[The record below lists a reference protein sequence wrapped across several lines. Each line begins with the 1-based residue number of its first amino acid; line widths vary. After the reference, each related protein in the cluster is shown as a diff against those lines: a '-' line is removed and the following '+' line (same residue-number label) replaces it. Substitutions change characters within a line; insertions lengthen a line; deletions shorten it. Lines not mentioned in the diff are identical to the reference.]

1 MSTTNSTERIASG
14 WADQAAEPP
23 ERGRALESVEPA
35 EAAPAL
41 PIGGPRPSSWREH
54 AFTRIAELSTV
65 ARWLRPRSVDPSAE
79 EIFAA
84 IMRHLAAAREAA
96 EHSSSLRA
104 ITAGSAVERT
114 MSNLS
119 AAEADLLRLAPLDY
133 VRGQLPSVLAH
144 VRAHLPATDPRRAQ
158 AEKIAAS
165 SGLLEEY
172 DRERLIAA
180 VRSASAESRR
190 ENMRVRSFR
199 NVLLIA
205 SGILAL
211 IALGLAVLGAVRPEV
226 LPLCFQPGE
235 EQVVCPSQQNPISG
249 DIDEVIRN
257 TVKGWDLPLVLLIG
271 MTAGAVAAAA
281 ALRGVRGTST
291 PYSLPVTLAVLK
303 LPTGAL
309 TAVLGLLLMR
319 GQFVPGLSALDS
331 AAQIIAWAIVFGY
344 AQQLLTRFVDQQAH
358 SVLDSVGS
366 ASGRTEPARS

>member
-1 MSTTNSTERIASG
+1 MSTTIAAGRTERIDDRSHQ
-14 WADQAAEPP
+14 ADEPP
-23 ERGRALESVEPA
+23 EPDRARDGAAPA

-54 AFTRIAELSTV
+54 SFTRIAELATV
-65 ARWLRPRSVDPSAE
+65 ARWLRPRSTDPSAA
-79 EIFAA
+79 EILAS
-84 IMRHLAAAREAA
+84 IMRHLAAARDAA
-96 EHSSSLRA
+96 ERSSSLRSV
-104 ITAGSAVERT
+104 TAGAAVERT
-114 MSNLS
+114 MSNLA

-133 VRGQLPSVLAH
+133 VRGQLPSILAH
-144 VRAHLPATDPRRAQ
+144 VRAHLPASDPRRAQ
-158 AEKIAAS
+158 AEKIATGNA
-165 SGLLEEY
+165 LLEEY

-180 VRSASAESRR
+180 VRSASSESRR

-211 IALGLAVLGAVRPEV
+211 IAIALAVLGATKPDV
-226 LPLCFQPGE
+226 LPLCFEPGN

-249 DIDEVIRN
+249 DVDEVIGN

-331 AAQIIAWAIVFGY
+331 GAQIIAWAIVFGY
-344 AQQLLTRFVDQQAH
+344 AQQLLTRFVDRQAH

-366 ASGRTEPARS
+366 ATRSRS